1 MLLWTIKTWKM
12 EAYITFHFHTHGLGK
27 MVHLFQSLM
36 PISRWERSIKRVHRC
51 IPRPNLFQD
60 MESIKS
66 ILTKD
71 ELDQFEPHA
80 MQLKRG
86 ECVFHHPLVVHGSF
100 ANQSDRPRRA
110 AVINYFGDGTI
121 SNTDQPLMEGIP
133 VISKGQYLK
142 GKFFPLLGK
151 GQN

>member
-1 MLLWTIKTWKM
+1 MNHLTIHVALDDQDVENGGLHYIPFSHTWTRQDG
-12 EAYITFHFHTHGLGK
+12 APLPITDANFK
-27 MVHLFQSLM
+27 
-36 PISRWERSIKRVHRC
+36 
-51 IPRPNLFQD
+51 D